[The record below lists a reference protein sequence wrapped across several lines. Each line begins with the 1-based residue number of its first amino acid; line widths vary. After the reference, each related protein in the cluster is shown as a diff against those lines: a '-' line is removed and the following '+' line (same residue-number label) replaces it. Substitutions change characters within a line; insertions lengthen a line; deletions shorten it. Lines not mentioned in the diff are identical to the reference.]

1 MKKKLIPVICLLV
14 IIASCS
20 KKASVPTTEKAI
32 DAAPLYANNCA
43 RCHGADGA
51 TGRAPN
57 LTKIDLSKG
66 EIADVINNGK
76 GRMPSFTDKLTAKEI
91 AALAMYV
98 EKLKK

>member
-1 MKKKLIPVICLLV
+1 MVQT
-14 IIASCS
+14 
-20 KKASVPTTEKAI
+20 VPTS
-32 DAAPLYANNCA
+32 
-43 RCHGADGA
+43 
-51 TGRAPN
+51 RAPN

-76 GRMPSFTDKLTAKEI
+76 GRMPSFTDKLSVKEI